1 MKQFFISVTTLLTL
15 SGVLTLNALF
25 AQFEMVYAYNDDPS
39 DKFNNNAKGYIF
51 QQLGLLDANGAPLNP
66 IPPGQEI
73 KDGGGNV
80 IGYKN
85 AAGTQAVYNLNATT
99 AEVAWQ
105 ATSNNGTLH
114 IIKHGAW
121 QEVDGAAQEGGGI
134 QLDGGNTYDGFE
146 GGTGS
151 GYGAPYP
158 LGNRPG
164 ANIKV
169 ILNSC
174 WSSKDPDGPTGPGT
188 SVTSSTSGEPG
199 VGSVEGHNGKTYTG
213 KGASVSGGTAA
224 QRNKAA
230 QAIAAAAPGG
240 NVNDYIAGLPMESA
254 QQTLQALVDAA
265 VPPPGTLQAKIN
277 YWKGENPPGG
287 GAPPA
292 AGNGGHMCPV
302 KITGS
307 GMMNYFGENSELL
320 SYLSVLPGT
329 LATPAMFQANTLAG
343 VPAPAPPGHIITS
356 PIFRYEVETGG
367 PVINLV
373 EIGIKFS
380 SWYAE
385 SMLLWYCEACG
396 SWQNPPGFVQFDT
409 VNSMA
414 ILHTQML
421 STYAVF
427 GPELPAVR
435 KLANVDILDGQSYC
449 YSATGT
455 IFTAWNNTPFIV
467 EQGGSATL
475 ISGGMIRMLPGSNF
489 KDGSYVHASITLSG
503 PFCNPVKSAGL
514 LAGADSHSEPE
525 NPAPTFRNP
534 EISVWPNPTSGLLT
548 VDIPLSADASLI
560 RLQLVNIWG
569 TKLFSR
575 DLPGSGRYEVSIES
589 VPDGI
594 YFLTVQSAGIS
605 RTLKVVKR

>member
-1 MKQFFISVTTLLTL
+1 MRTFSTVLKMLLIICCNL
-15 SGVLTLNALF
+15 AVVASF
-25 AQFEMVYAYNDDPS
+25 AQFTMVYAYNDDPT

-66 IPPGQEI
+66 IPPGQVI

-105 ATSNNGTLH
+105 ATANNGTLH

-134 QLDGGNTYDGFE
+134 QLDGGSTYDGFE

-151 GYGAPYP
+151 GYGNPYP

-174 WSSKDPDGPTGPGT
+174 WSAKDPDGPTGPGS
-188 SVTSSTSGEPG
+188 SVTSSTAGEPG
-199 VGSVEGHNGKTYTG
+199 VGSVEGHTGKTYTG

-224 QRNKAA
+224 QRNKAS

-265 VPPPGTLQAKIN
+265 VPPPGTVQVKIN

-307 GMMNYFGENSELL
+307 GIMNYLGEGSELL
-320 SYLSVLPGT
+320 SYLSVMPGT
-329 LATPAMFQANTLAG
+329 LATPAIFQTNTLAG
-343 VPAPAPPGHIITS
+343 VPAPVPPGHVITS
-356 PIFRYEVETGG
+356 PIFRYEMETGG

-373 EIGIKFS
+373 QIGIKFD

-385 SMLLWYCEACG
+385 SMLLWYCEVCG

-414 ILHTQML
+414 ILHTQMM

-427 GPELPAVR
+427 GPELPSIR

-455 IFTAWNNTPFIV
+455 IFTAWNNAPFIV
-467 EQGGSATL
+467 EAGGSATL
-475 ISGGMIRMLPGSNF
+475 ISGGIIRMLPGSNF
-489 KDGSYVHASITLSG
+489 KDGSYVHASIRPSG
-503 PFCNPVKSAGL
+503 PFCNMATSAGM
-514 LAGADSHSEPE
+514 LASMDSRSGPE
-525 NPAPTFRNP
+525 TPVPTGRGP

-548 VDIPLSADASLI
+548 VDIPLSADASSI
-560 RLQLVNIWG
+560 RLQLFNMWG
-569 TKLFSR
+569 TKLLSR
-575 DLPGSGRYEVSIES
+575 DLPGSGRHEISIES
-589 VPDGI
+589 VPNGI
-594 YFLTVQSAGIS
+594 YILTVQSAGMT
-605 RTLKVVKR
+605 RMMKVVKQ